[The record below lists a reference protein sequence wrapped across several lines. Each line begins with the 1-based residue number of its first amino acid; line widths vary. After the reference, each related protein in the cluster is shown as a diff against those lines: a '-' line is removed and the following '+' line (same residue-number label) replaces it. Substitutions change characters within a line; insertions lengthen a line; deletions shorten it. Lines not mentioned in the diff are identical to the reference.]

1 MDAEGAGL
9 VPTSSTVHPWPQTS
23 CAEPT
28 MQGQAGCTPKLTRM
42 VFTSVCH
49 EDLVVEPQMGHRH
62 PVLGQGPG
70 LV

>member
-1 MDAEGAGL
+1 
-9 VPTSSTVHPWPQTS
+9 
-23 CAEPT
+23 
-28 MQGQAGCTPKLTRM
+28 MQGQAGCTPKATDWSSL
-42 VFTSVCH
+42 VSALE